1 MYGLPPD
8 QWREISLAKRAIARL
23 ARCLPG
29 PSRLRFCG
37 LPAGVISA
45 AEAGDAVEALEV
57 RGEEGL
63 YRMPRGWVWS
73 RGAQLDRQARIV
85 TEVSPGVNRPPAWWF
100 VRRQK
105 FFPPVVD
112 CPGTVFSM
120 SGDDADNLYH
130 WTFDVLPRLRLLD
143 PARRGQVRVL
153 ARLRHPF
160 HRASLEAAGFSPAS
174 IIPAEPMTL
183 YRTDELLAARVVK
196 GVTPDN
202 LACAR
207 EIYLKATASV
217 PQAGAPVRL
226 YVSRARATSR
236 RILNEEE
243 LLRIIEPLGF
253 KPAFL
258 EKLPLAE
265 QLALFR
271 DAEAIISPT
280 GAALAHLHLCRPGT
294 RLLILMPRGC
304 ADFLYRDMART
315 IGLTPQLLDAP
326 LAPGS
331 DPDPVKADVVLDQA
345 CLAAVRS
352 FAGY

>member
-8 QWREISLAKRAIARL
+8 QWREISFTKRLVAQL
-23 ARCLPG
+23 SRCLPG
-29 PSRLRFCG
+29 TSRLRFCG
-37 LPAGVISA
+37 LPSGVVSA
-45 AEAGDAVEALEV
+45 ADAGKAVEAVEI

-63 YRMPRGWVWS
+63 YRVPRGWIWS
-73 RGAQLDRQARIV
+73 RGAQLDEQARIV
-85 TEVSPGVNRPPAWWF
+85 SEISPGVNRPPAWWF

-105 FFPPVVD
+105 FFPRIVH

-130 WTFDVLPRLRLLD
+130 WTFDVMPRLRLLD

-174 IIPAEPMTL
+174 IIPAESMTL
-183 YRTDELLAARVVK
+183 YRTDEVLAAGVIK
-196 GVTPDN
+196 GVNPAN

-207 EIYLKATASV
+207 EIYLKVTESV
-217 PQAGAPVRL
+217 PEAQTPVRL
-226 YVSRARATSR
+226 YISRVRASSR
-236 RILNEEE
+236 KILNEPN
-243 LLRIIEPLGF
+243 LLRVIEPLGF
-253 KPAFL
+253 KPALL
-258 EKLPLAE
+258 ETLPLAD

-294 RLLILMPRGC
+294 RLLILMPQGC

-315 IGLTPQLLDAP
+315 IGLNPQLLDVP

-331 DPDPVKADVVLDQA
+331 DPDPVKADMVLDEA
-345 CLAAVRS
+345 CLGAVKS
-352 FAGY
+352 FLG